1 MQAYKK
7 KGFWVG
13 LSLFVL
19 FNLLPPPS
27 GLSEAGWIVASVTVL
42 MAAWWATEAVPVAV
56 TALLPLVLF
65 PLLGV
70 ADIKTTALPYAN
82 PNVYLFM
89 GGFILALGIEASGLH
104 KRLALQML
112 VLVGSSGAKLVGGF
126 MLVSALISMWVM
138 NTSTTLLL
146 LPIGL
151 AVCASVASS
160 IPNMGA

>member
-89 GGFILALGIEASGLH
+89 GGFILALGIEEATEAQTASPI
-104 KRLALQML
+104 
-112 VLVGSSGAKLVGGF
+112 GSSNNVVEVF
-126 MLVSALISMWVM
+126 ITHILIRAETSMKPPT
-138 NTSTTLLL
+138 NFAPL
-146 LPIGL
+146 LPTRT
-151 AVCASVASS
+151 S
-160 IPNMGA
+160 ICNARHVK